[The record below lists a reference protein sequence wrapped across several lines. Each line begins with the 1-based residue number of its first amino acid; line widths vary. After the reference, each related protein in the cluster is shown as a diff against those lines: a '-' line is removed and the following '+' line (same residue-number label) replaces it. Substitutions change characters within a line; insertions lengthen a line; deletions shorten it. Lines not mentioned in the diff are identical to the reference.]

1 MLLKKRILER
11 VRNLTLVSLIL
22 FVLLF
27 SLYFYISIENK
38 ISLIQTSL
46 SIFRDSLNTAD
57 VFGSISFNLSGIQAL
72 FLFQLFVFTFL
83 ILSLIS
89 GFWYVSQL
97 YFIESKN
104 SLIDPLTEIYN
115 RRAMMYGLKKEM
127 ERSERYKHH
136 TSISILDLD
145 FFKRYNDSNGHVVGD
160 KLLKRFAKILQ
171 KCVRDYDL
179 VGRYG
184 GEEFILVFPET
195 KLEDAVRI
203 CERIRKEVESTS
215 FLGMDKMPYKKVT
228 VSIGVDSFNGLRKMG
243 PQTLIQKADQFL
255 YRAKEMGRNKVVWEE

>member
-11 VRNLTLVSLIL
+11 TRNLTLFFLII

-27 SLYFYISIENK
+27 SLYSYLSIENK
-38 ISLIQTSL
+38 ISLIQKSV
-46 SIFRDSLNTAD
+46 SILRDSLNTAD
-57 VFGSISFNLSGIQAL
+57 VFGSINSNLFGIQTL
-72 FLFQLFVFTFL
+72 FFFQLCVFTLL
-83 ILSLIS
+83 IFSLIF

-97 YFIESKN
+97 YFIESRN

-136 TSISILDLD
+136 TGLAILDLD
-145 FFKRYNDSNGHVVGD
+145 FFKKYNDLHGHVAGD

-171 KCVRDYDL
+171 KCVRDYDF

-184 GEEFILVFPET
+184 GEEFMLIFPET

-203 CERIRKEVESTS
+203 CERIRREVEKVS
-215 FLGMDKMPYKKVT
+215 LGKVT
-228 VSIGVDSFNGLRKMG
+228 VSIGVSSFNGLRKISQ
-243 PQTLIQKADQFL
+243 QTFIQKVDQFL
-255 YRAKEMGRNKVVWEE
+255 YRAKEMGRNKVVWE